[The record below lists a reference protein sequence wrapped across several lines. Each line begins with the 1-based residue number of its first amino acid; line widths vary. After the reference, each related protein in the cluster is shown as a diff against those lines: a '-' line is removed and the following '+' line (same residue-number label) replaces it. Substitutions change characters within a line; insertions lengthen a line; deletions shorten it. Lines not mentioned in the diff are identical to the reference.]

1 MQHPDTVL
9 AAIKK
14 NRRMV
19 DPNHIYLEQLRNIH
33 RKWLAEGCLGTEYE
47 RCSGGGGVDDSG
59 ETGGAAKAS
68 SGRGEEGAQIAAE
81 YAGATKTLRS
91 DMG

>member
-19 DPNHIYLEQLRNIH
+19 DPNHIYLEQLRSIH
-33 RKWLAEGCLGTEYE
+33 RKWLAEGCLGTEYG
-47 RCSGGGGVDDSG
+47 RCSGGGGVGESE

-68 SGRGEEGAQIAAE
+68 SGGGEEGTQVAADDT
-81 YAGATKTLRS
+81 AANKTLRS
-91 DMG
+91 DTG